1 MNSLKLEQMNDTD
14 IKDLRKK
21 LSTLLELTQDELL
34 KDEEILGL
42 LDNLILCRLE
52 KLLKN
57 PDDLINNKLIKL
69 VNSNVLERIEI
80 LECNIGENRSD
91 ITDALI
97 LIDEL
102 KYKLHSL
109 VNRLADLSTGIV

>member
-14 IKDLRKK
+14 IKDLRDK

-57 PDDLINNKLIKL
+57 PDDLINSKLIKL
-69 VNSNVLERIEI
+69 VNSNVLDRIEV
-80 LECNIGENRSD
+80 LECNINENRSD
-91 ITDALI
+91 ITDALVQVENLKFKLYS
-97 LIDEL
+97 LID
-102 KYKLHSL
+102 
-109 VNRLADLSTGIV
+109 RLTGVGTGII

>member
-1 MNSLKLEQMNDTD
+1 MNDTD
-14 IKDLRKK
+14 IKDLRDK

-57 PDDLINNKLIKL
+57 PDDLINNKLIRL
-69 VNSNVLERIEI
+69 VNSNVLERIEVLEV
-80 LECNIGENRSD
+80 LECSVNENRSD
-91 ITDALI
+91 INDALVQ
-97 LIDEL
+97 IDEL
-102 KYKLHSL
+102 KFKLHSL
-109 VNRLADLSTGIV
+109 VNRLIDVGTGIV

>member
-1 MNSLKLEQMNDTD
+1 MNDTD
-14 IKDLRKK
+14 IKDLRNK

-57 PDDLINNKLIKL
+57 PDDLINNKLIRL
-69 VNSNVLERIEI
+69 VNSNVLDRIEV
-80 LECNIGENRSD
+80 LECNIA
-91 ITDALI
+91 DALAQI
-97 LIDEL
+97 EEL
-102 KYKLHSL
+102 KFKLCSL
-109 VNRLADLSTGIV
+109 VNRLTGVGTGII

>member
-14 IKDLRKK
+14 IKDLRNK

-57 PDDLINNKLIKL
+57 PDDLINNKLIRL
-69 VNSNVLERIEI
+69 VNSNVLDRIEV
-80 LECNIGENRSD
+80 LECNICENTSN
-91 ITDALI
+91 IADALVQI
-97 LIDEL
+97 EEL
-102 KYKLHSL
+102 KFKLCSL
-109 VNRLADLSTGIV
+109 VNRLTGIGTGII